1 MEQNGT
7 KKTPVVGM
15 AERNERVK
23 AKVFKNKPL
32 TAKNLTALVRENI
45 DVKNA
50 ILFTDEYKGY
60 IGIKR

>member
-1 MEQNGT
+1 
-7 KKTPVVGM
+7 M

-32 TAKNLTALVRENI
+32 TAKNLTALVWENI